1 MNSWLLILLVVIPAA
16 LVTVSLMPVL
26 IAVAARFGLEDPPH
40 PRKMHDAPVPRVGG
54 IGMMAGILVA
64 GVAGLVTAVML
75 GQTIDD
81 LMTRKL
87 LVLLVA
93 AVFIFTVGLVDD
105 VRSVS
110 SQFKM
115 LAILAA
121 GAALC
126 GSGASIDLWHLGETG
141 QFATGLAAWPI
152 TIAWVLA
159 ITTAIAFIDGLDG
172 LASGLVTIAAGT
184 LAALLLLAG
193 ETVIAVVPL
202 ALVGANLGFLV
213 FNRHPAKA
221 FMGDA
226 GSLTLG
232 FLVAGS
238 AVIAN
243 PLIGTARGM
252 LLPAL
257 ALAIP
262 LVDMALTMFRR
273 KFVQRRSVFS
283 SERGHI
289 HHHLIDMGVRHPHA
303 VVLIHLVSLAAVG
316 IGVLAITAQG
326 WATLGILTLAVPLIY
341 GLFRFA
347 GSLRTRE
354 MLSAIRRKRNH
365 DRVSKRFHNAFEDM
379 QLRFREVRS
388 FSHWWQRVCEAAES
402 FDLVALDL
410 PVTGRDGS
418 TRTLSWRPVEEI
430 DETLERLTAT
440 VPIRQRRGDECLR
453 ARVEALTTGS
463 LESAGHRIA
472 LFSRLMS
479 EHSVADIR
487 DQHQP
492 AGRAGRKAL
501 PQIDGFEKINPA
513 TMRRPWVGPRPDAD
527 PAHPLD
533 GLRIAVVHDF
543 LYTYAGAERVL
554 EQIIDLFPDCDI
566 FSLFDFVPAE
576 HRHFLR
582 GKKPKT
588 SILQRIPLAAKK
600 HRALLPLMPFAIEQL
615 DLSSYDIVISSSY
628 TAAKGVLTGPD
639 QLHICYCHSPVRYA
653 WDLQHQYLERQNL
666 RYSPK
671 AMLARSILH
680 YIRTWDARS
689 SLGVDVYVANS
700 DYIARRIEKTYRRK
714 AVTIYPPVEVGRFR
728 ADADREEYYL
738 TASRMVPYKRIDL
751 IIEAFNRMPNRK
763 LVVVGEG
770 PDLRK
775 LADQAGPN
783 IEFTGYLPDKEFAH
797 HLQRAKAF
805 IFAAEEDFG
814 IVPVEAMAAGTP
826 VIAFGRGGVTES
838 VIDGET
844 GLFFPYQHPESILQA
859 VERFEAQNEVEPFDR
874 TAIRARAEVFDGEHF
889 RRKFTELV
897 VSSWQLFQSQRWGKA
912 GNALAPSISPQRAPL
927 SEHLPGAGGEERDME
942 RDAALTDQVEIN
954 IEPAALPTNGK
965 ENDHPPQTKPNG
977 TTPHGT
983 ATPAPGNTDPNPGS
997 DPAPA

>member
-1 MNSWLLILLVVIPAA
+1 MNPWLLALLVIGGASVVAAA
-16 LVTVSLMPVL
+16 LMPLL
-26 IAVAARFGLEDPPH
+26 IATAARFGLEDPPH
-40 PRKMHDAPVPRVGG
+40 PRKMHETPLPRVGG
-54 IGMMAGILVA
+54 IAMMAG
-64 GVAGLVTAVML
+64 
-75 GQTIDD
+75 
-81 LMTRKL
+81 L
-87 LVLLVA
+87 LA
-93 AVFIFTVGLVDD
+93 AVAVGLFALSLSGVGLDEDLGRQLLTLMAAACFVFVVGFVDD

-110 SQFKM
+110 SQFKA

-126 GSGASIDLWHLGETG
+126 GSGARIDFWHLGETG
-141 QFATGLAAWPI
+141 HYSTGYAAWPL
-152 TIAWVLA
+152 TIGWVLA

-172 LASGLVTIAAGT
+172 LASGLVTLAAGV
-184 LAALLLLAG
+184 LGVALLIAG
-193 ETVIAVVPL
+193 HPAVAVAPL
-202 ALVGANLGFLV
+202 ALVGANLGFLL

-238 AVIAN
+238 AVLAN
-243 PLIGTARGM
+243 PRIGSARAL

-257 ALAIP
+257 ALAVP

-273 KFVQRRSVFS
+273 KFIQRRSVFS

-289 HHHLIDMGVRHPHA
+289 HHHLIDLGVRHPHA
-303 VVLIHLVSLAAVG
+303 VLIIHAVAIAAVG
-316 IGVLAITAQG
+316 IGVLAITAKG
-326 WATLGILTLAVPLIY
+326 WATLGILALAVPLIY

-365 DRVSKRFHNAFEDM
+365 DRVSKRYQTAFEDM
-379 QLRFREVRS
+379 QLRFRGVGS
-388 FSHWWQRVCEAAES
+388 FSHWWQRVCEAAEA
-402 FDLVALDL
+402 FELVALDL

-418 TRTLSWRPVEEI
+418 TRTLAWRPVEEV
-430 DETLERLTAT
+430 DENLERLTAT
-440 VPIRQRRGDECLR
+440 VPIRQRRGEQCLR

-472 LFSRLMS
+472 LFSRLMA

-487 DQHQP
+487 DPHEP

-501 PQIDGFEKINPA
+501 PAIDGYEKINPA
-513 TMRRPWVGPRPDAD
+513 TMRRPWVGPMPEAD
-527 PAHPLD
+527 PAHPLE

-554 EQIIDLFPDCDI
+554 EQIIDLFPDCEL
-566 FSLFDFVPAE
+566 FSLFDFVPDE
-576 HRHFLR
+576 QRHFLR
-582 GKKPKT
+582 GKTPKT

-689 SLGVDVYVANS
+689 SLGVDVFVANS
-700 DYIARRIEKTYRRK
+700 DYIARRIDKTYRRK

-728 ADADREEYYL
+728 HDADREDYYL
-738 TASRMVPYKRIDL
+738 TASRMVPYKRMDL
-751 IIEAFNRMPNRK
+751 IIEAFNRMPNRRL
-763 LVVVGEG
+763 LVVGDG

-775 LADQAGPN
+775 LADLAGPN
-783 IEFTGYLPDKEFAH
+783 ITFTGFLPDDQFAH
-797 HLQRAKAF
+797 HLQRARAF

-838 VIDGET
+838 VIDGQT

-859 VERFEAQNEVEPFDR
+859 VERFEARHESDPFDR
-874 TAIRARAEVFDGEHF
+874 TAIRARAQAFDSNHF
-889 RRKFTELV
+889 RERFRDLV
-897 VSSWQLFQSQRWGKA
+897 VTAWQRFQSDRWGTA
-912 GNALAPSISPQRAPL
+912 SVPPGSAPQRPPL
-927 SEHLPGAGGEERDME
+927 SESEGRD
-942 RDAALTDQVEIN
+942 
-954 IEPAALPTNGK
+954 PAPDKPEQMKIDPESLPTNGHAA
-965 ENDHPPQTKPNG
+965 EAKPNG
-977 TTPHGT
+977 QPKTNPNP
-983 ATPAPGNTDPNPGS
+983 ATPTPGS
-997 DPAPA
+997 VTPDPPEHRDEHDAKP